1 VSTSRAAVQTVASEG
16 RTFAVVVRGGEEPA
30 ATEFVTPDAASLQV
44 GFVVYSRG
52 GSIAPHSH
60 RPLERKI
67 VGTGEVLVVRKG
79 RCEVDVFDDDRRLI
93 ATEELRV
100 GDIVVFFGGGHGFRM
115 VEDTVLLEV
124 KQGPYTGLAEK
135 ERF

>member
-1 VSTSRAAVQTVASEG
+1 VESEG
-16 RTFAVVVRGGEEPA
+16 RTFALVVRAGEEPA
-30 ATEFVTPDAASLQV
+30 ATEFVTPEAVSLQV
-44 GFVVYSRG
+44 GFVVYPAG

-60 RPLERKI
+60 RPLERHI

-79 RCEVDVFDDDRRLI
+79 RCEVDFFDDDRRLL

-100 GDIVVFFGGGHGFRM
+100 GDVVVFLAGGHGFRM
-115 VEDTVLLEV
+115 LEDTVLLEV